1 MNSTT
6 NTTPTIRPK
15 RKSYSAVKQKAYR
28 ERLKAK
34 EELAEEWAE
43 EQMHLDEARL
53 RLKVAF
59 SLGGLLV
66 LLVYFKHVLGLF

>member
-1 MNSTT
+1 MNATT
-6 NTTPTIRPK
+6 TTIRPK

-34 EELAEEWAE
+34 EEWAE
-43 EQMHLDEARL
+43 ELAQEQIDHDEAKL
-53 RLKVAF
+53 RVFVAF

-66 LLVYFKHVLGLF
+66 LLVYLKHVLGLF